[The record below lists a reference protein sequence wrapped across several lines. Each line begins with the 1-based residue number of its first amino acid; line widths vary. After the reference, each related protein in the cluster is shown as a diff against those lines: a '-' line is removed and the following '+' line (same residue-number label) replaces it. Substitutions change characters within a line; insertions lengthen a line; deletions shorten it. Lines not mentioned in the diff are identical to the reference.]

1 MDRQQKSEIL
11 QTDLQTKRFGGIELS
26 KPVILKSNKYGINLI
41 LDNDMKFEELLTH
54 IIKKFKESEG
64 FFKNAKM
71 AISFEG
77 RDLTQEEEFRI
88 VEAITENSSVNIIC
102 ILDND
107 QLKEELVR
115 QKMEHFEEEQAGKTG
130 EFYKGTLRSGQVLD
144 CESSI
149 VIIGDVNP
157 GAKVISKGNIIILG
171 ALKGNAYAGANGNEQ
186 SFVAA
191 LEMDPVQVKIGDV
204 IGRSADKVV
213 EKKRG
218 RKAFQSQL
226 NSFDPQIAIVKDKN
240 IYIEPITK
248 GLLNS
253 I

>member
-1 MDRQQKSEIL
+1 M
-11 QTDLQTKRFGGIELS
+11 S
-26 KPVILKSNKYGINLI
+26 KPVVLKSNKYGINLI
-41 LDNDMKFEELLTH
+41 LDSHMDFEELLNC
-54 IIKKFKESEG
+54 IMERFKEAEG

-77 RDLTQEEEFRI
+77 RDLTQAEEFRI
-88 VEAITENSSVNIIC
+88 VETITDNTTVNIIC

-107 QLKEELVR
+107 ALKEELIR
-115 QKMEHFEEEQAGKTG
+115 QKIEHFEEEQAGKTG

-149 VIIGDVNP
+149 IILGDINP
-157 GAKVISKGNIIILG
+157 GAKVVSKGNIVVLG

-186 SFVAA
+186 AFVAA
-191 LEMDPVQVKIGDV
+191 LEMDPIQVKIGDV
-204 IGRSADKVV
+204 IGRSADKTQSR
-213 EKKRG
+213 KKRG
-218 RKAFQSQL
+218 RKQQAL
-226 NSFDPQIAIVKDKN
+226 IEPQVAIVKDGN

-248 GLLNS
+248 GLLNN

>member
-1 MDRQQKSEIL
+1 MQQ
-11 QTDLQTKRFGGIELS
+11 
-26 KPVILKSNKYGINLI
+26 PVVLKSNKYGINLI
-41 LDNDMKFEELLTH
+41 LNDDMEFKELLQC
-54 IIKKFKESEG
+54 IVDKFKESEG

-77 RDLTQEEEFRI
+77 RKMTQEEEFQI

-115 QKMEHFEEEQAGKTG
+115 QKIDQFEEEQAGKTG

-144 CESSI
+144 CETS
-149 VIIGDVNP
+149 VVVIGDVNP
-157 GAKVISKGNIIILG
+157 GAKVISKGNIVILG
-171 ALKGNAYAGANGNEQ
+171 ALKGNAYAGANGNELA
-186 SFVAA
+186 FVAA
-191 LEMDPVQVKIGDV
+191 LDMDPVQIKIGDV
-204 IGRSADKVV
+204 IGRSADKTGND
-213 EKKRG
+213 KK
-218 RKAFQSQL
+218 KKKQQTPPAE
-226 NSFDPQIAIVKDKN
+226 PQVAIVKDGN

>member
-1 MDRQQKSEIL
+1 VP
-11 QTDLQTKRFGGIELS
+11 
-26 KPVILKSNKYGINLI
+26 KPVVLKSNKYGINLI
-41 LDNDMKFEELLTH
+41 LDNHMDFEELLKC
-54 IIKKFKESEG
+54 IMERFKEAES

-77 RDLTQEEEFRI
+77 RNLTQEEEFRI
-88 VEAITENSSVNIIC
+88 VETITDNTNINIIC

-107 QLKEELVR
+107 ALKEELIR
-115 QKMEHFEEEQAGKTG
+115 QKIEHFEEEQAGKTG

-149 VIIGDVNP
+149 IILGDINP
-157 GAKVISKGNIIILG
+157 GAKVISKGNIVVLG

-186 SFVAA
+186 AFVAA
-191 LEMDPVQVKIGDV
+191 LQMDPIQVKIGDV
-204 IGRSADKVV
+204 IGRSADKVQST
-213 EKKRG
+213 KKRG
-218 RKAFQSQL
+218 RKQQIL
-226 NSFDPQIAIVKDKN
+226 IEPQVAIVKDGN

-248 GLLNS
+248 GLLNN

>member
-1 MDRQQKSEIL
+1 MQQ
-11 QTDLQTKRFGGIELS
+11 
-26 KPVILKSNKYGINLI
+26 PVVLKSNKYGINLI
-41 LDNDMKFEELLTH
+41 LSDDMEFKELLQC
-54 IIKKFKESEG
+54 IVDKFKESEG

-77 RDLTQEEEFRI
+77 RTLTQEEEFQI
-88 VEAITENSSVNIIC
+88 VEAITENSYVNIIC

-115 QKMEHFEEEQAGKTG
+115 QKIDQFEEEQAGKTG

-144 CESSI
+144 CETS
-149 VIIGDVNP
+149 VVVIGDVNP
-157 GAKVISKGNIIILG
+157 GAKVISKGNIVILG
-171 ALKGNAYAGANGNEQ
+171 ALKGNAYAGANGNELA
-186 SFVAA
+186 FVAA
-191 LEMDPVQVKIGDV
+191 LDMDPVQIKIGDV
-204 IGRSADKVV
+204 IGRSADKTSTD
-213 EKKRG
+213 KK
-218 RKAFQSQL
+218 KKKQQTPPAE
-226 NSFDPQIAIVKDKN
+226 PQVAIVKDGN

>member
-1 MDRQQKSEIL
+1 MQQS
-11 QTDLQTKRFGGIELS
+11 
-26 KPVILKSNKYGINLI
+26 VVLKSNKYGINLI
-41 LDNDMKFEELLTH
+41 LNEETDFEELLKC
-54 IIKKFKESEG
+54 IIEKFKESEG

-77 RDLTQEEEFRI
+77 RKLTQEEEFQI
-88 VEAITENSSVNIIC
+88 VEAITENSSVHIIC

-115 QKMEHFEEEQAGKTG
+115 QKIERFEEEEAGKTG

-144 CESSI
+144 CETS
-149 VIIGDVNP
+149 VVVIGDVNP
-157 GAKVISKGNIIILG
+157 GAKVISKGNIVILG

-186 SFVAA
+186 AFVAA
-191 LEMDPVQVKIGDV
+191 LDMDPVQIKIGDV
-204 IGRSADKVV
+204 IGRSADKTMND
-213 EKKRG
+213 KK
-218 RKAFQSQL
+218 KKKQSL
-226 NSFDPQIAIVKDKN
+226 PPAEPQVAIVKDGN

>member
-1 MDRQQKSEIL
+1 MP
-11 QTDLQTKRFGGIELS
+11 
-26 KPVILKSNKYGINLI
+26 KPVVLKSNKYGINLI
-41 LDNDMKFEELLTH
+41 LDNHMDFEELLKC
-54 IIKKFKESEG
+54 IMERFKEAES

-77 RDLTQEEEFRI
+77 RNLTQEEEFRI
-88 VEAITENSSVNIIC
+88 VETITDNTNINIIC

-107 QLKEELVR
+107 ALKEELIR
-115 QKMEHFEEEQAGKTG
+115 QKIEHFEEEQAGKTG

-149 VIIGDVNP
+149 IILGDINP
-157 GAKVISKGNIIILG
+157 GAKVISKGNIVVLG

-186 SFVAA
+186 AFVAA
-191 LEMDPVQVKIGDV
+191 LQMDPIQVKIGDV
-204 IGRSADKVV
+204 IGRSADKVQST
-213 EKKRG
+213 KKRG
-218 RKAFQSQL
+218 RKQQIL
-226 NSFDPQIAIVKDKN
+226 IEPQVAIVKDGN

-248 GLLNS
+248 GLLNN

>member
-1 MDRQQKSEIL
+1 M
-11 QTDLQTKRFGGIELS
+11 S

-41 LDNDMKFEELLTH
+41 LDEHMDFEELLKC
-54 IIKKFKESEG
+54 ILDKFKESEG

-77 RDLTQEEEFRI
+77 RKLTQEEEFEI
-88 VEAITENSSVNIIC
+88 IETITDNTSVNIIC

-107 QLKEELVR
+107 ALKEELTR
-115 QKMEHFEEEQAGKTG
+115 QKIERFEEEQSGKTG

-149 VIIGDVNP
+149 IILGDINP
-157 GAKVISKGNIIILG
+157 GAKVISKGNIVVLG
-171 ALKGNAYAGANGNEQ
+171 SLKGNAYAGANGNEQ
-186 SFVAA
+186 AFVAA
-191 LEMDPVQVKIGDV
+191 LTMDPIQIKIGDV
-204 IGRSADKVV
+204 IARSADKVQAG
-213 EKKRG
+213 KKR
-218 RKAFQSQL
+218 RKRHIVETEA
-226 NSFDPQIAIVKDKN
+226 DPQVALVKDGN

-248 GLLNS
+248 GLLNN